1 MQDRRATVCELDSF
15 SFTQLLTSSV
25 MIEIDQEQYERFI
38 GQAYKWLRYDYA
50 RDLTQ
55 QDWED
60 LAHDALIK
68 LIGAMARDS
77 YDPRKASLSA
87 YFRTVVRNL
96 AIDNHRRIQARLSA
110 EADLEKAFGIQ
121 DVHDD
126 EFGDMFEALSFEE
139 LKREH
144 GPTLEDLFQAIEL
157 TPAEKTA
164 LLLSVGESLRA
175 DEIGKILGISAGAVR
190 YRLFSARKKIEKFR
204 KLKGI

>member
-1 MQDRRATVCELDSF
+1 MHDRRATVCELDRF
-15 SFTQLLTSSV
+15 SFTHLLTSDE
-25 MIEIDQEQYERFI
+25 MIEIDQEQYERLC
-38 GQAYKWLRYDYA
+38 GQAINWLRYDYA

-60 LAHDALIK
+60 LAHDALFK
-68 LIGAMARDS
+68 LIGAIERDS

-87 YFRTVVRNL
+87 YLKMIVRNL

-126 EFGDMFEALSFEE
+126 EFGDMFDALSFEE

-144 GPTLEDLFQAIEL
+144 GPTLEDLFQAIKL
-157 TPAEKTA
+157 TPAEKAA
-164 LLLSVGESLRA
+164 LFLSVGEGLGA
-175 DEIGKILGISAGAVR
+175 VEIGKILGISAGAVR